1 MIGKCSGALGAV
13 LVGCLIAA
21 GCAADEEAATA
32 VGEPQPD
39 FVVGPQFPIVA
50 ASGSDLIAV
59 DSSSLADSEASDRQL
74 AIGVR
79 GSDGEWLSL
88 PAPDKSYS
96 LAALA
101 SAGTS
106 VVLAGGSCQDENCT
120 RGSIEFHRLDASR
133 EQWKQIGDTVG
144 FESGLA
150 ELTAATGQHE
160 AAYFATPAG
169 PFVVT
174 DTGTPTK
181 VPDAPSGGR
190 ASALCVTGST
200 AIAVSVSPTTPTE
213 DPMDADEFVVSDVD
227 ALDMSDPESG
237 WTDRATPD
245 LKGRLTG
252 AVCGPAGPL
261 FVQDGAETAY
271 DVSTDRWHTQP
282 AAVPAGVILWP
293 TIATSAVGPGGELFV
308 LDGSGAVWRRAPDG
322 EWAPQGITARALV
335 ATDQAVLSATTSDT
349 TLTFTPVS
357 E

>member
-1 MIGKCSGALGAV
+1 MIGKCSGALCAA

-21 GCAADEEAATA
+21 GCSADNAASTA

-39 FVVGPQFPIVA
+39 FVVGPRFPIVA

-59 DSSSLADSEASDRQL
+59 DSASLADTEAPDRQV

-79 GSDGEWLSL
+79 GSDGVWRSL

-120 RGSIEFHRLDASR
+120 RGSIEFHRLGADR
-133 EQWKQIGDTVG
+133 EQWEQIGDTVG

-150 ELTAATGQHE
+150 ELTAATGPNE

-181 VPDAPSGGR
+181 VPAGPSGDR
-190 ASALCVTGST
+190 SSALCLTGST
-200 AIAVSVSPTTPTE
+200 AIAVGISPTTPTE
-213 DPMDADEFVVSDVD
+213 DPMDADEFVVS
-227 ALDMSDPESG
+227 AMATLDMSDPESG
-237 WTDRATPD
+237 WTDRAAPD
-245 LKGRLTG
+245 LKGMLTG

-261 FVQDGAETAY
+261 FVQDGVETAY
-271 DVSTDRWHTQP
+271 DLSTDRWQTQP

-308 LDGSGAVWRRAPDG
+308 LDGTGAVWRRASDG
-322 EWAPQGITARALV
+322 QWAPQGITARALA
-335 ATDQAVLSATTSDT
+335 ATDQAVLSATASDT
-349 TLTFTPVS
+349 TLTFTPVPG
-357 E
+357 